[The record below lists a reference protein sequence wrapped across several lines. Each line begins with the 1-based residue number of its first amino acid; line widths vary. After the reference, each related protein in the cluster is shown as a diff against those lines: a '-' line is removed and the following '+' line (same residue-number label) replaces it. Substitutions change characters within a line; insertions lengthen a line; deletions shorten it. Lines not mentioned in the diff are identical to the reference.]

1 MPNLPNLSGSNI
13 QDTYQRVLHTDGTL
27 IYNGTGSVMSILP
40 VTASYAISASHEIT
54 YELSSSY
61 AETASMASSNF
72 NVQGNISASGTISAG
87 VGANKIHGALQLG
100 GAIQNISDG
109 EDYIA
114 FSANN
119 VVEIGDPSGAV
130 NSTVLKV
137 DDVNSKVVITSGT
150 PDAFTINA
158 LNGNVTASGNI
169 SASGTI
175 TGNSIVGTIGTA
187 TQGTVDH
194 DSLAN
199 FVAAEHYRWDTDISS
214 TATINAAN
222 IPTLNQNTTGTAAGL
237 SSTLAVGS
245 GGTGTTSLTDKA
257 ILLGNGTGAVE
268 SSVHLNYAN
277 LTQVDTDEDRLVIG
291 DSNSTKVA
299 IYGQGGVPLEIFVPF
314 PPGNVSNTV
323 GGDLNLKAGQSS
335 GNVVGGSIKFFS
347 SPAGSSGASV
357 NGSTEIAAFD
367 NVGNLQI
374 DGGLSASGNITA
386 GNVFLPSNGK
396 ISFDNSLNGS
406 DQFISGVDN
415 QIVIDGDDLIVFKAD
430 TDGYEFRDTSNV
442 ATVHITTA
450 GAIAAT
456 GNISASGDLYS
467 GDKLY
472 INSKE
477 ALEDTGTTLSINEQ
491 ADFTDGVQINR
502 SNLPQPITL
511 FGSVTASSNI
521 SSSGQIYAEN
531 VYADD
536 ILYLSGI
543 PAVAISG
550 TQLQIGN
557 ANDWT
562 SITYGRNTGDAH
574 SFTGAI
580 TASGII
586 SASAGIITPT
596 LSGGAIGDPS
606 GSLTLSGSL
615 SFNDNIPTPEISA
628 STLFV
633 KTSIEANH
641 DLRYSN
647 IGLTP
652 AFGYASLDD
661 AGTNTSDEIL
671 FGVGS
676 AVTSVQHNMQ
686 VIHDTTTNGTRI
698 YALYDG
704 VYKVT
709 GNYLFEGSTALTTID
724 IKVDGTAVHTQIP
737 RVHGSV
743 DPVNRTHIY
752 VGSIDSG
759 SYVTAT
765 ADGTSLEYEIGS
777 VLMVERLI

>member
-72 NVQGNISASGTISAG
+72 NVQGNISASGNLIVNEITAEELLIGNDIEISNNSSIFVGTSNTSITANNDDYWKISANG
-87 VGANKIHGALQLG
+87 VEGVR
-100 GAIQNISDG
+100 
-109 EDYIA
+109 IA
-114 FSANN
+114 S
-119 VVEIGDPSGAV
+119 SGV
-130 NSTVLKV
+130 
-137 DDVNSKVVITSGT
+137 
-150 PDAFTINA
+150 TINEGGVPQSDFRVESNTDTHA
-158 LNGNVTASGNI
+158 FFIDAGADKVAIGTDTVSDSLLTVDGNITTAGEITASGNI
-169 SASGTI
+169 SASG
-175 TGNSIVGTIGTA
+175 NIVA
-187 TQGTVDH
+187 SNVM
-194 DSLAN
+194 L
-199 FVAAEHYRWDTDISS
+199 
-214 TATINAAN
+214 
-222 IPTLNQNTTGTAAGL
+222 P
-237 SSTLAVGS
+237 
-245 GGTGTTSLTDKA
+245 
-257 ILLGNGTGAVE
+257 GA
-268 SSVHLNYAN
+268 
-277 LTQVDTDEDRLVIG
+277 
-291 DSNSTKVA
+291 
-299 IYGQGGVPLEIFVPF
+299 
-314 PPGNVSNTV
+314 
-323 GGDLNLKAGQSS
+323 
-335 GNVVGGSIKFFS
+335 
-347 SPAGSSGASV
+347 
-357 NGSTEIAAFD
+357 
-367 NVGNLQI
+367 
-374 DGGLSASGNITA
+374 
-386 GNVFLPSNGK
+386 GK
-396 ISFDNSLNGS
+396 ISFDNSLDGT

-415 QIVIDGDDLIVFKAD
+415 QIAIDGDNFVKVFADKFVTFYNSSAEDHFTIQHESGSIVTDYNVTASGDISSSGDIYGQNIYAGSQVLVNGDVALSQDQFRISGERALVRLSAGHFGIGNASPGSSEEHLLIP
-430 TDGYEFRDTSNV
+430 GNV
-442 ATVHITTA
+442 TA
-450 GAIAAT
+450 S

-491 ADFTDGVQINR
+491 ADFTGGVQINR

-511 FGSVTASSNI
+511 FGSV
-521 SSSGQIYAEN
+521 
-531 VYADD
+531 
-536 ILYLSGI
+536 
-543 PAVAISG
+543 
-550 TQLQIGN
+550 
-557 ANDWT
+557 
-562 SITYGRNTGDAH
+562 
-574 SFTGAI
+574 

-661 AGTNTSDEIL
+661 ASTDTSDEIL

-724 IKVDGTAVHTQIP
+724 IKVDGTTVHTQIP
-737 RVHGSV
+737 TVHGSV

>member
-27 IYNGTGSVMSILP
+27 IYNGTGSIMSILP

-72 NVQGNISASGTISAG
+72 NVQGNISASGNLIVNEITAEELLIGNDIEISNNSSIFVGTSNTSITANNDDYWKISANG
-87 VGANKIHGALQLG
+87 VEGVR
-100 GAIQNISDG
+100 
-109 EDYIA
+109 IA
-114 FSANN
+114 S
-119 VVEIGDPSGAV
+119 SGV
-130 NSTVLKV
+130 
-137 DDVNSKVVITSGT
+137 
-150 PDAFTINA
+150 TINEGGVPQSDFRVESNTDTHA
-158 LNGNVTASGNI
+158 FFIDAGADKVAIGTDTVSDSLLTVDGNITTAGEITASGNI
-169 SASGTI
+169 SASG
-175 TGNSIVGTIGTA
+175 NIVA
-187 TQGTVDH
+187 SNVM
-194 DSLAN
+194 L
-199 FVAAEHYRWDTDISS
+199 
-214 TATINAAN
+214 
-222 IPTLNQNTTGTAAGL
+222 P
-237 SSTLAVGS
+237 
-245 GGTGTTSLTDKA
+245 
-257 ILLGNGTGAVE
+257 GA
-268 SSVHLNYAN
+268 
-277 LTQVDTDEDRLVIG
+277 
-291 DSNSTKVA
+291 
-299 IYGQGGVPLEIFVPF
+299 
-314 PPGNVSNTV
+314 
-323 GGDLNLKAGQSS
+323 
-335 GNVVGGSIKFFS
+335 
-347 SPAGSSGASV
+347 
-357 NGSTEIAAFD
+357 
-367 NVGNLQI
+367 
-374 DGGLSASGNITA
+374 
-386 GNVFLPSNGK
+386 GK
-396 ISFDNSLNGS
+396 ISFDNSLDGT

-415 QIVIDGDDLIVFKAD
+415 QIAIDGDNFVKVFADKFVTFYNSSAEDHFTIQHESGSIVTDYNVTASGDISSSGDIYGQNIYAGSQVLVNGDVALSQDQFRISGERALVRLSAGHFGIGNASPGSSEEHLLIP
-430 TDGYEFRDTSNV
+430 GNV
-442 ATVHITTA
+442 TA
-450 GAIAAT
+450 S

-491 ADFTDGVQINR
+491 ADFTGGVQINR

-511 FGSVTASSNI
+511 FGSV
-521 SSSGQIYAEN
+521 
-531 VYADD
+531 
-536 ILYLSGI
+536 
-543 PAVAISG
+543 
-550 TQLQIGN
+550 
-557 ANDWT
+557 
-562 SITYGRNTGDAH
+562 
-574 SFTGAI
+574 

-661 AGTNTSDEIL
+661 ASTDTSDEIL

-724 IKVDGTAVHTQIP
+724 IKVDGTTVHTQIP
-737 RVHGSV
+737 TVHGSV

>member
-72 NVQGNISASGTISAG
+72 IVQGNISASGTISTG
-87 VGANKIHGALQLG
+87 VGTNKMFGSLQLG
-100 GAIQNISDG
+100 GLQNITDG
-109 EDYIA
+109 EDYIS

-137 DDVNSKVVITSGT
+137 DDVNSKVVITTGG
-150 PDAFTINA
+150 PDPFTINA
-158 LNGNVTASGNI
+158 INGNVTSSGNI
-169 SASGTI
+169 SASGNLIVNEI
-175 TGNSIVGTIGTA
+175 TAEELLIGNDIEISNNSSIFVGTSNTSITA
-187 TQGTVDH
+187 ND
-194 DSLAN
+194 DDYWKISAN
-199 FVAAEHYRWDTDISS
+199 GVEGVRIASNGV
-214 TATINAAN
+214 TINE
-222 IPTLNQNTTGTAAGL
+222 
-237 SSTLAVGS
+237 
-245 GGTGTTSLTDKA
+245 GGVPQSDFR
-257 ILLGNGTGAVE
+257 VE
-268 SSVHLNYAN
+268 SN
-277 LTQVDTDEDRLVIG
+277 TDTHAFFIDAGAD
-291 DSNSTKVA
+291 KVA
-299 IYGQGGVPLEIFVPF
+299 IGTDTVSDSLLTVD
-314 PPGNVSNTV
+314 GN
-323 GGDLNLKAGQSS
+323 
-335 GNVVGGSIKFFS
+335 
-347 SPAGSSGASV
+347 
-357 NGSTEIAAFD
+357 
-367 NVGNLQI
+367 
-374 DGGLSASGNITA
+374 
-386 GNVFLPSNGK
+386 
-396 ISFDNSLNGS
+396 
-406 DQFISGVDN
+406 
-415 QIVIDGDDLIVFKAD
+415 
-430 TDGYEFRDTSNV
+430 
-442 ATVHITTA
+442 ITTA
-450 GAIAAT
+450 GEIT
-456 GNISASGDLYS
+456 ASG
-467 GDKLY
+467 
-472 INSKE
+472 
-477 ALEDTGTTLSINEQ
+477 
-491 ADFTDGVQINR
+491 
-502 SNLPQPITL
+502 
-511 FGSVTASSNI
+511 NI
-521 SSSGQIYAEN
+521 SSSGN
-531 VYADD
+531 VYGQGLYANN
-536 ILYLSGI
+536 ILYVNGNVAHSGDQLRLSGER
-543 PAVAISG
+543 ALVRLSAG
-550 TQLQIGN
+550 HFGIGN
-557 ANDWT
+557 ANPA
-562 SITYGRNTGDAH
+562 SSQEHLIIPGNV
-574 SFTGAI
+574 

-661 AGTNTSDEIL
+661 AGTNTSNEIL